1 MIAGVYELYEQLLP
15 TRVYQ
20 AKKTRTGPSDR
31 TLCRLCGKA
40 SETVAHILAGCPAL
54 AQSKYLQRH
63 NAVLKIVF
71 FEMLNT
77 LDLVDSLPPWY
88 S

>member
-15 TRVYQ
+15 TLVYQ

-31 TLCRLCGKA
+31 TLGRLCGKA

-54 AQSKYLQRH
+54 AQSKYLQRLVGSSASASYSD
-63 NAVLKIVF
+63 NLVF
-71 FEMLNT
+71 T
-77 LDLVDSLPPWY
+77 G
-88 S
+88 